1 MLWLLFWP
9 VHDFVSTVIRHL
21 GYIQCKLSCHN
32 LAKKLR
38 ISHPDFFYKI
48 SNIGCYGNKK
58 RLLRAQILTFC
69 YTYEPPVYKW
79 TDTRYHIIQ
88 HNVHNIKPHK
98 YLKMKMKKIYIGCHG
113 NVKTVAMASNFDLL
127 LPFWGCCIYMNTYNM
142 SYNNTKCL

>member
-1 MLWLLFWP
+1 LLWLLFWP

-38 ISHPDFFYKI
+38 ISHRDFFYKI

-69 YTYEPPVYKW
+69 YKYEPSVYKW
-79 TDTRYHIIQ
+79 THTRYHVIQ
-88 HNVHNIKPHK
+88 QNICNVRPYK
-98 YLKMKMKKIYIGCHG
+98 YLKINMKKYIYWLPWQRKTGCYG
-113 NVKTVAMASNFDLL
+113 LK
-127 LPFWGCCIYMNTYNM
+127 FWSFATILRMLYTHENI
-142 SYNNTKCL
+142 